1 MATYILKRKKF
12 SINPAKVTLSDIAIE
27 FGIQLPDEMKRL
39 SQMEKSIDSQLH
51 HWSTCAPGINMVASP
66 AMIYDY
72 LSQGSPIIPALID
85 ATGAPT
91 LMYNTQTGNYV
102 YGETE
107 LTDPNAFVNIIIS
120 DIDKVMMNNQGAV
133 QSPEVPSGDAEVIKQ
148 ELNYYQMYRDNVAVA
163 FGLVDPNAQPM
174 QQ

>member
-27 FGIQLPDEMKRL
+27 FGIQLPDEMKTL
-39 SQMEKSIDSQLH
+39 AQMERRIDSQLH
-51 HWSTCAPGINMVASP
+51 HWAMSAPGLNFVASP
-66 AMIYDY
+66 EMMYEY
-72 LSQGSPIIPALID
+72 LSQGSPVIPALID
-85 ATGAPT
+85 SMGNVT

-107 LTDPNAFVNIIIS
+107 LTDRNSFVNIILS
-120 DIDKVMMNNQGAV
+120 DIDKVMMGNQGAV
-133 QSPEVPSGDAEVIKQ
+133 GNPEVPSGDAEVIKQ
-148 ELNYYQMYRDNVAVA
+148 ELTYYQVYRDNVAKA
-163 FGLVDPNAQPM
+163 FGILEDPAAAQ